1 MVTDR
6 SGRRWWGFGTPPLVF
21 AMSLSFAEMKH
32 LMNSLWCMPQEG
44 KNVVWSWY
52 DATAGFAWK
61 RLNCNMLPKSTP
73 LPLVCP
79 MAKVLVMSTCKIHFI
94 RSPGAIIAVVQTPA
108 KNPEVRIWKYLSKKI
123 IHHIVIYYYAY
134 YAFREK
140 WTCAICWW
148 EEQTKN
154 APLERGQQSII
165 CMNCMDGSITTLW
178 IFRPIKASDKN
189 STAQPLPY
197 FLMKKRLLL
206 LSS

>member
-6 SGRRWWGFGTPPLVF
+6 NGRRWWGFVTPPLVF
-21 AMSLSFAEMKH
+21 AISLSFAEMKH

-108 KNPEVRIWKYLSKKI
+108 KNPEVRIWKYLSKKL
-123 IHHIVIYYYAY
+123 IHYIVILYYYAY
-134 YAFREK
+134 YAFHEK
-140 WTCAICWW
+140 WTCTVDGKNKQEHFPCINRVDKMNWFVHETLLR
-148 EEQTKN
+148 EETIK
-154 APLERGQQSII
+154 SHTSW
-165 CMNCMDGSITTLW
+165 MDVWVDGRITTPW
-178 IFRPIKASDKN
+178 KFKANKC
-189 STAQPLPY
+189 
-197 FLMKKRLLL
+197 
-206 LSS
+206 